1 MKRCVAL
8 AAALALAGCADRDP
22 PAPPEQTPT
31 AAPTQSSIIRDEV
44 QIERVEPVL
53 EPLAASVT
61 FAETGGELSAAAIA
75 DLEAIMETEQMAA
88 GGAIVLRGHTDS
100 VGDDEANLRV
110 SERRAEMVRDWLVE
124 QGVGEERITVIAI
137 GEQRPIAPNAQLD
150 GTPDEAGRAANR
162 RVDVTIAV
170 PDEESA
176 GDSEPAA
183 AADEDSPDDEQ
194 TPAPAE

>member
-1 MKRCVAL
+1 MKKFVNHVDHVTWISRLENV
-8 AAALALAGCADRDP
+8 
-22 PAPPEQTPT
+22 
-31 AAPTQSSIIRDEV
+31 
-44 QIERVEPVL
+44 ERHV
-53 EPLAASVT
+53 
-61 FAETGGELSAAAIA
+61 A

-110 SERRAEMVRDWLVE
+110 SERRAEMVRDWLLE

-183 AADEDSPDDEQ
+183 AADEDSPDAEQ
-194 TPAPAE
+194 TPTPAE

>member
-44 QIERVEPVL
+44 QIERVEPEL

-61 FAETGGELSAAAIA
+61 FAETGGELSADAIA

-110 SERRAEMVRDWLVE
+110 SERRAEMVRDWLLE

-170 PDEESA
+170 PDEEGA
-176 GDSEPAA
+176 GDDEPAA
-183 AADEDSPDDEQ
+183 AADEDSPDAEQ